1 MSQLGDV
8 ATISSVSGLCPAL
21 SSICLLS
28 LIIYLLFQFPQVLAP
43 PTDAVYWRQF
53 TQLLTA
59 PEVRF
64 RGQTLRSTTIPGL
77 FFNDQN
83 VNSLAG
89 RGSAYVAQ
97 QLQVRIFFLTL
108 CTSPLFLG
116 LWSGF
121 DCCSPPDNGR

>member
-21 SSICLLS
+21 SSLCLLS

-43 PTDAVYWRQF
+43 PTDAVYRRQF

-64 RGQTLRSTTIPGL
+64 
-77 FFNDQN
+77 
-83 VNSLAG
+83 SLAG

-97 QLQVRIFFLTL
+97 QLQV
-108 CTSPLFLG
+108 
-116 LWSGF
+116 
-121 DCCSPPDNGR
+121 

>member
-1 MSQLGDV
+1 MSQFGDV
-8 ATISSVSGLCPAL
+8 ATIFSVSDQCPAL
-21 SSICLLS
+21 SSLCLLS

-43 PTDAVYWRQF
+43 PTDAVYRLQF

-97 QLQVRIFFLTL
+97 QLQVRMFLFFFFFYYMYFSVFRVMVWLRL
-108 CTSPLFLG
+108 LLPS
-116 LWSGF
+116 
-121 DCCSPPDNGR
+121 R